1 MLFPSVETKYDA
13 HGTVPTQC
21 IYEWVGGRGG
31 GGSGGTRSI
40 HGIDEIDIADVNINR
55 YKNITVVQ
63 MQYLSPVALK

>member
-1 MLFPSVETKYDA
+1 MT
-13 HGTVPTQC
+13 HTVQC
-21 IYEWVGGRGG
+21 PRNVFMSGWGGG